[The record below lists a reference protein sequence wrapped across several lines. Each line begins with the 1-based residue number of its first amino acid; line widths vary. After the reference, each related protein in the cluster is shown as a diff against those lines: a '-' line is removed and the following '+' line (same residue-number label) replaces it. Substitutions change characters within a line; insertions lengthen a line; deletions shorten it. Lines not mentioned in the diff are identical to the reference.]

1 MEALLNQ
8 LIRLLVSV
16 GPWIVLAA
24 TFMETAFFIGLLVP
38 AEAIVLLAA
47 VLADHHKF
55 TLTAVISATFCGAF
69 LGDQAGYWVGRLGG
83 TRMIA
88 RAGYIG
94 NVWRW
99 YEPITLRLFRQSPIV
114 SVTLARFVSF
124 VRTLMPWFAGMRQMP
139 YVRFVIFDFLGVLGW
154 SFASVAVGYAAG
166 ASWKYVAQ
174 TIGQFT
180 AYILGGVLVLGL
192 LFELRRRIR
201 VKLLS
206 RRILRVALTG
216 NIASGKSTVAE
227 IWRGLGAPVIDAD
240 VLARKAIGIL
250 LGFAGVALIAINRA
264 ALRDI
269 VFNDEAKRKR
279 LETIIHPEV
288 ARLRETEELRLA
300 AAGETIIV
308 SDIPLLFETGLDRD
322 YDVIVLVDA
331 AEDVRI
337 DRIVRDRGLDAKTA
351 REMVAAQ
358 TPAVEKRAGST
369 YVIENEGSRDM
380 LADAARD
387 VWHMITERAS

>member
-1 MEALLNQ
+1 
-8 LIRLLVSV
+8 
-16 GPWIVLAA
+16 
-24 TFMETAFFIGLLVP
+24 METAFFIGLLVP

-240 VLARKAIGIL
+240 VLARKAIEPGTAAYAKVVNAFGNGIVL
-250 LGFAGVALIAINRA
+250 NGAINRA